1 MLTPGARGC
10 SRLQEAQQELHQ
22 LMQPGAV
29 PLTAGQCCPAIA
41 SAVVAAVAG
50 FSGQWSQ
57 AGCNGAQQPEQLPEA
72 VRRSL
77 AGTAKAADAAT
88 HRREAGATR
97 QLPLQSGSTGKRKA
111 ADEQQPSTSSNPSLV
126 RGRPVRSSGV
136 LQAGAKRSRV
146 PAAALSARGT
156 AAPAE
161 DDLAFFL
168 RAHSKAPAPAEQAPA
183 SAQGSRPLQA
193 AGALAAVQ
201 TNQAALAATAACQ
214 AEPASPGR
222 LLGGG
227 PAGAQQHGVP
237 ISPVVAVELSDS
249 ETSSQGMGR
258 GPMPQPAVQ
267 TVCCDLPEQHVR
279 LLQLLRLDHDRALQ
293 NVKGVAAKVGCCYLP
308 LCACLFGRVICGS
321 GHLAPVHATA
331 VPVFAA
337 PFR

>member
-1 MLTPGARGC
+1 
-10 SRLQEAQQELHQ
+10 
-22 LMQPGAV
+22 MQPGAV

-57 AGCNGAQQPEQLPEA
+57 AGCDGAQQPEQLPEA

-77 AGTAKAADAAT
+77 AGSAKAADAAA

-97 QLPLQSGSTGKRKA
+97 QLPLQPGSIGKRKA

-126 RGRPVRSSGV
+126 RGRPVRSSGA
-136 LQAGAKRSRV
+136 LQADAKRSRV
-146 PAAALSARGT
+146 PAAALSAHGT

-168 RAHSKAPAPAEQAPA
+168 RAHSKAPAPAE
-183 SAQGSRPLQA
+183 QA